1 MTGRIDNNAPTGE
14 GEPRIVE
21 IGRGIYTIAAAFGRP
36 PSRPAAA
43 GSALVLTLATPNT

>member
-21 IGRGIYTIAAAFGRP
+21 IGRGIYTIEGMAALK
-36 PSRPAAA
+36 
-43 GSALVLTLATPNT
+43 ALVDPDAGRQ